1 MSDTASKIA
10 EQEGRYP
17 VGFGLYQKILNH
29 RKSNDVLRYHTIPPI
44 KSETV
49 GHHSAG
55 VAILCIAISELK
67 PSIQLLMAALLHDM
81 HESKTGDIPAMA
93 KWDSPELASA
103 LHQLEKRYDS
113 HFMPFPNLLTDYEQ
127 RVLKQ
132 ADMLDHC
139 FKAKEEMRM
148 GNQQYSQVFNRGMK
162 YLRDHNPLPI
172 TITFLEEL
180 SHGC

>member
-10 EQEGRYP
+10 EFEERRQ
-17 VGFGLYQKILNH
+17 VGLGLYRKILNH
-29 RKSNDVLRYHTIPPI
+29 RLSNDVLRHHTMPPI
-44 KSETV
+44 KPETV

-67 PSIQLLMAALLHDM
+67 PSVNLLMAALLHDM
-81 HESKTGDIPAMA
+81 HEYKTGDVPAPA
-93 KWDSPELASA
+93 KWDSPELAAA
-103 LHQLEKRYDS
+103 LHQLEKRYDD
-113 HFMPFPNLLTDYEQ
+113 HFMPYPCLLTDYEQ

-132 ADMLDHC
+132 ADMLDLC

-148 GNQQYSQVFNRGMK
+148 GNQMYSLVFNRGMK
-162 YLRDHNPLPI
+162 YLREHNPLPV

-180 SHGC
+180 SYGS